1 MSVWRAVVPGP
12 RAGRAGCKH
21 HFQAGVTPA
30 LTVLTLLGK
39 MSFMQVILH
48 RAMLG
53 RGCGGWRL
61 PWKTSLA
68 SGLGGPPPP
77 SKEHECRREYG
88 LSAHECWVCMHTYTH
103 RLAKMCGQALMA
115 WSISRTSRLQTKT
128 PAQPCSPP
136 APPCYSKALLQFP
149 DSVLPC
155 SQAYMVL
162 SAPIQ

>member
-1 MSVWRAVVPGP
+1 MQTPLPSRCDSSPHSTYSIRENELYASNSAPCNAGQRVWGVASAMEDKPGFWV
-12 RAGRAGCKH
+12 GRA
-21 HFQAGVTPA
+21 
-30 LTVLTLLGK
+30 
-39 MSFMQVILH
+39 
-48 RAMLG
+48 
-53 RGCGGWRL
+53 
-61 PWKTSLA
+61 
-68 SGLGGPPPP
+68 PPP

-155 SQAYMVL
+155 SQVYMVL